1 MELPDF
7 LTRDPNRQIVCT
19 GHRIGLVDVVYFFN
33 EGYSPEMIAC
43 QFPTLALALVYK
55 VIGFYLENRTEVDR
69 YVAQE
74 QEQVAR
80 QREES
85 PRDPEIA
92 ELRQRLAQMQHV
104 KVS

>member
-1 MELPDF
+1 MKLPDF
-7 LTRDPNRQIVCT
+7 LTQDEHRQVLCT
-19 GHRIGLVDVVYFFN
+19 GHRISLGDIVYFFN

-69 YVAQE
+69 FVAQD

-80 QREES
+80 QRKES
-85 PRDPEIA
+85 PRGPEIA
-92 ELRQRLAQMQHV
+92 ELRQRLAHMHHV
-104 KVS
+104 EVS